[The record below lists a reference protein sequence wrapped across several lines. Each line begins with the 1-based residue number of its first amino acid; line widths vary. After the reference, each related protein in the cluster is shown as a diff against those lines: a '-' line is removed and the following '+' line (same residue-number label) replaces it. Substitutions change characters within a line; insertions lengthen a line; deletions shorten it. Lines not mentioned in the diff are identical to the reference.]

1 MKIKLLLVVNVD
13 WFFISHRLPIAI
25 AAIKKGYDVHLITSI
40 TSHYNLLIRSGLH
53 VHPIHMSRNNMS
65 FFSNIIIFFKLF
77 FTIKKI
83 KPDIVHL
90 ITIKPIVIGGLV
102 IRLLNIKSVVISITG
117 LGYIFLEKKFF
128 SNIKKFFLG
137 KLYKIVTNHKNL
149 FVIVQNLDDLK
160 FIKAINKSL
169 KKKVILIKGSGVD
182 LKIFKKRKIPNG
194 APIIMMASR
203 FLIDKGVFEFY
214 EASKKLHHLG
224 RFVLV
229 GEPDK
234 YNSSSISTGLLDSWV
249 KSNFVENWGPQ
260 KNMHNIL
267 SKATIVVLPSYRE
280 GLPKVLIEAA
290 ACGRAIITTN
300 VPGCKESILNGK
312 TGLLV
317 KVKDSESLASK
328 IQYLLTNK
336 KVCLRMGLAGRAFA
350 EKSFNIQTVVN
361 THLHAYKNLIRNSKK
376 K

>member
-1 MKIKLLLVVNVD
+1 
-13 WFFISHRLPIAI
+13 
-25 AAIKKGYDVHLITSI
+25 
-40 TSHYNLLIRSGLH
+40 
-53 VHPIHMSRNNMS
+53 
-65 FFSNIIIFFKLF
+65 
-77 FTIKKI
+77 
-83 KPDIVHL
+83 
-90 ITIKPIVIGGLV
+90 
-102 IRLLNIKSVVISITG
+102 
-117 LGYIFLEKKFF
+117 
-128 SNIKKFFLG
+128 
-137 KLYKIVTNHKNL
+137 
-149 FVIVQNLDDLK
+149 
-160 FIKAINKSL
+160 
-169 KKKVILIKGSGVD
+169 
-182 LKIFKKRKIPNG
+182 
-194 APIIMMASR
+194 MASR